1 MNAKHTPS
9 LTKKWQTVLID
20 GYTGSVSRDENRR
33 AHGGVCLY
41 QARRT
46 RDGGIEARRV
56 NSNGR
61 AEEIGEA
68 FAVDAD
74 TVRQW
79 AAIEASR

>member
-1 MNAKHTPS
+1 MPTTQTVS
-9 LTKKWQTVLID
+9 LTRNWKTILID

-46 RDGGIEARRV
+46 RGGVLEARRV

-61 AEEIGEA
+61 AEEVGEP
-68 FAVDAD
+68 FAVDAE
-74 TVRQW
+74 TVARW
-79 AAIEASR
+79 ASIEAGR